1 MALSTEQIREM
12 NAMMVGRLRGG
23 DPMPLVAGTY
33 ELRVVRTRGRVSGE
47 DRPVPLAVVH
57 HDGRRYLV
65 APDANRD
72 WVANLDAQ
80 PAFGIENG
88 SAAEPVTAVRIT
100 GRPAAAVAAA
110 YREAAT
116 GPARA
121 AFPFGDGATLD
132 EVEAVLDRMAV
143 FEVARA

>member
-1 MALSTEQIREM
+1 VAMSTEQIREL
-12 NAMMVGRLRGG
+12 NQTMVGRLRGG
-23 DPMPLVAGTY
+23 PPMPLVAGTY
-33 ELRVVRTRGRVSGE
+33 EVRVVRTRGRASGE

-57 HDGRRYLV
+57 HGDRRYLV

-80 PAFGIENG
+80 PSGGIEAG
-88 SAAEPVTAVRIT
+88 GEVEQVEATRLRGRAAAE
-100 GRPAAAVAAA
+100 VAAA
-110 YREAAT
+110 YHEAAT

-143 FEVARA
+143 FALAER